1 MGNGENGSPESGWSS
16 KRRQIAYQET
26 RAALGAQQAAL
37 TQIDN
42 KAIENVRITTIL
54 LGVFVSAARLS
65 DFTFE
70 PVTRIIG
77 GFALTAS
84 LGAGIFTYNETDPY
98 LGLNQEYIDELI
110 ADEFARSDTWEKDL
124 PEFLAGFVDENAD
137 DIEFNGASLTVAQA
151 SLFIGVVFVA
161 LSAVI

>member
-1 MGNGENGSPESGWSS
+1 MGDGEENSGQAEWSS

-26 RAALGAQQAAL
+26 RAALDAQRTAL

-42 KAIENVRITTIL
+42 KAIENVRITSIL
-54 LGVFVSAARLS
+54 LGVFVSAVRIS
-65 DFTFE
+65 GFTFE
-70 PVTRIIG
+70 PITGILG
-77 GFALTAS
+77 GIALTIS
-84 LGAGIFTYNETDPY
+84 LGAGIFTYNETDLY

-110 ADEFARSDTWEKDL
+110 ADDFTRSEEWETDL

-137 DIEFNGASLTVAQA
+137 DIEFNGASLTVAQVF
-151 SLFIGVVFVA
+151 LFIGIVLVA